1 MDWKNM
7 ELSDLNDLDFNDLG
21 GLPTPIKAII
31 CVLITVVVCYG
42 YYTFFTSEQIERYE
56 QSARQELTLRTQ
68 FKQKYN
74 VAINADAYKEQLAK
88 MEEDFAQLLQRHPKE
103 HETPELLED
112 ISYVGTSSG
121 LSFNKLQFEKDI
133 EREFY
138 TEKPL
143 RLEVVGGYHE
153 FGEFLSRVAGLA
165 RIVTLHDF
173 DINVLKGDVLEL
185 KLLARTY
192 RYKSAEQRQKERLAR
207 EKLKKGG
214 KK

>member
-21 GLPTPIKAII
+21 GLPAPIKAII
-31 CVLITVVVCYG
+31 GVLITAVVCYG

-56 QSARQELTLRTQ
+56 QSARQELTLRNQ

-88 MEEDFAQLLQRHPKE
+88 MEEDFAQLLQRLPTE

-173 DINVLKGDVLEL
+173 NINVLKGDVLEL
-185 KLLARTY
+185 KLDARTY